1 MNRPQADE
9 FAPFYDTYVSK
20 VPDAPI
26 FDTLRSQVEET
37 RALFSEVTE
46 EAGAMRYAAGKW
58 SVKEVL
64 GHVID
69 VERIFAT
76 RGLAFARRDPIA
88 RPGMD
93 QDEYVAAANFDAR
106 TVASLIDEFTG
117 LRRATVALF
126 EDMPEEVSRQHGIAS
141 DCEFSVRAIVYIL
154 AGHERHHIDVLRD
167 RYGLT
172 GGER

>member
-1 MNRPQADE
+1 MDRPQADE
-9 FAPFYDTYVSK
+9 YAPYYDTYVSK
-20 VPDAPI
+20 VPDAPV
-26 FDTLRSQVEET
+26 FDTLRAQLEET
-37 RALFSEVTE
+37 RALLAGVSEAE
-46 EAGAMRYAAGKW
+46 GATRYAPEKW

-64 GHVID
+64 GHVVD

-93 QDEYVAAANFDAR
+93 QDEYVGAANFDAR
-106 TVASLIDEFTG
+106 TVGSLIGEFTG
-117 LRRATVALF
+117 LRHATVALF
-126 EDMPEEVSRQHGIAS
+126 ESMPEEISRQRGIAS